1 MHVSLY
7 KLLTVPCSEY
17 LVIAVRFGPLLS
29 LSIESL
35 STLGQQFLGLRHLHL
50 ELFSCLL

>member
-17 LVIAVRFGPLLS
+17 LVIAVRFRPLLS
-29 LSIESL
+29 LGVEPL
-35 STLGQQFLGLRHLHL
+35 STLGQQLLGLRGLHL